1 MIRLE
6 PKVFYIENP
15 VIGNIY
21 TKDKKQYLC
30 VGLYEPFV
38 RTDIEQLNIL
48 LQGIIDN
55 KNVLFVSVLTG
66 YMTKINFRS
75 YIKKLTFTYLLYCT
89 DTDKFYL
96 TTMDKKSEELVL
108 FWEQKLE
115 NVLKEYQKSDVILS
129 FKETVNKVDTIADE
143 YYEKICTFKIKGK
156 KNTILTVVETYFKDK
171 AMQRVEEKLNNGFYL
186 KKDKDKYFFT
196 KDNTNSVLSNKSSV
210 KEKEYY
216 SVRYLA
222 YYLKEQI
229 REFKI

>member
-21 TKDKKQYLC
+21 TKDKKQYLY

-143 YYEKICTFKIKGK
+143 YYEKICTFKIKVK

-171 AMQRVEEKLNNGFYL
+171 AMQKVEEKLNNGFYL
-186 KKDKDKYFFT
+186 KKGKDKYFFT